1 MTPTNVITRALL
13 ALGRRRE
20 RSIATIL
27 AIVVCS
33 ATLVALLGISES
45 SAAQTARR
53 FEKLQGSSITATI
66 NSANAWEYSEQDM
79 LHRLKPATA
88 ITSAGTLINDAAS
101 QLTVKSPQWHTTVTT
116 SAVLHS

>member
-45 SAAQTARR
+45 SAA
-53 FEKLQGSSITATI
+53 
-66 NSANAWEYSEQDM
+66 
-79 LHRLKPATA
+79 
-88 ITSAGTLINDAAS
+88 
-101 QLTVKSPQWHTTVTT
+101 
-116 SAVLHS
+116 